1 MLLINR
7 VAAWGMLV
15 AIVVLTV
22 VPPTIRP
29 DTPLPHNIEHAA
41 TFLLAGILFGTAY
54 LGREWMLS
62 IGAVVFCAAIEAVQL
77 YVPGRHARISDFVI
91 DTAAGVAGVFLGAFM
106 RRMAA
111 SLAKLPKRG

>member
-1 MLLINR
+1 
-7 VAAWGMLV
+7 MLV
-15 AIVVLTV
+15 ALVVLTV
-22 VPPTIRP
+22 VPPNIRP
-29 DTPLPHNIEHAA
+29 VTPLPHSIEHAAFPHGIEHAA

-54 LGREWMLS
+54 LGRERMLS
-62 IGAVVFCAAIEAVQL
+62 VGAVVFCAAIEAVQL

-91 DTAAGVAGVFLGAFM
+91 DTAAGIAGVFLGSFM